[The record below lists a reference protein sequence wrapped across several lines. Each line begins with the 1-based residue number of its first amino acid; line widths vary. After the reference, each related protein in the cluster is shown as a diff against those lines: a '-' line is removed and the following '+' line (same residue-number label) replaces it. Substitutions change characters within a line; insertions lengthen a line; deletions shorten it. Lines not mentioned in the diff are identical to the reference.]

1 MRWVGSNPQPS
12 RLCLCLYLPSNSK
25 NRHFDRSC
33 SQFHREQRSGEIRF
47 STPTVS
53 KSQPRTCR
61 CLSSPHKP
69 KARHFDRSCSQFYRE
84 QRSGEIRFSTS
95 TVLQSPSAFAFALVV
110 VLGTKR
116 SALTFTKNTTQKE
129 GLQRV
134 PKSLFC
140 LKARLQPCRN
150 TLLATRLQPLRYA
163 LCCVRHFFRTLFSPG
178 PSLRETPTPPSQSP
192 GP

>member
-1 MRWVGSNPQPS
+1 MVASF
-12 RLCLCLYLPSNSK
+12 LLPRRISY
-25 NRHFDRSC
+25 
-33 SQFHREQRSGEIRF
+33 
-47 STPTVS
+47 
-53 KSQPRTCR
+53 CR

-116 SALTFTKNTTQKE
+116 SALTFTKNTRKKW

-134 PKSLFC
+134 LKSPFC
-140 LKARLQPCRN
+140 LRARLQPCRRYFARN
-150 TLLATRLQPLRYA
+150 AASAAEVRSLLREALLQHPLQPRAFSSHLNTYST
-163 LCCVRHFFRTLFSPG
+163 VTVTRTLVVTTFAVVPD
-178 PSLRETPTPPSQSP
+178 PEVPITRIV
-192 GP
+192 